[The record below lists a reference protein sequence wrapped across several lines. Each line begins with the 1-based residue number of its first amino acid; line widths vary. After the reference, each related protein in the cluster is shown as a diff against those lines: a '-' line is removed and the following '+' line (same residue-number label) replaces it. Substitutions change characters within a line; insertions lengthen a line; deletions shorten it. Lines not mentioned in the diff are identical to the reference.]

1 MPAHLHVQNEQDNRS
16 LMSFLALLG
25 LALLVCLALFFAPR
39 ILGTYLANRVLTKV
53 LNQPADAPRG
63 RLDPESRFVIQM
75 TESAVSCHRPD
86 GVVETVRWD
95 ELQQVQVLTTSDG
108 PFAPDCFW
116 LLRGPETTG
125 CCIPQ
130 GATGDAELLDRIQKL
145 PGFDNLAFIEAMGS
159 TQEAIFTCWQR
170 PA

>member
-1 MPAHLHVQNEQDNRS
+1 
-16 LMSFLALLG
+16 MSFLALLG

-53 LNQPADAPRG
+53 LAQPADAPRG

-95 ELQQVQVLTTSDG
+95 ELQQVQVLTNSDG

-116 LLRGPETTG
+116 LLIGPGTTG